1 MSPPREES
9 GIQLGRLMSSVET
22 LVQTMSVIQQSI
34 LEQQAIN
41 SKVEQQRVSDK
52 QQMEELRKLIS
63 GPDGSAGLISRLNNL
78 ENNLQSCNK
87 NLESLQTSFESTKHI
102 VLKISLLI
110 GASASAGTAGVSKLL
125 GMLAG
130 Q

>member
-1 MSPPREES
+1 
-9 GIQLGRLMSSVET
+9 
-22 LVQTMSVIQQSI
+22 MSVIQKAM

-41 SKVEQQRVSDK
+41 SKVEQQRLSDK
-52 QQMEELRKLIS
+52 QQMEELRTLIS
-63 GPDGSAGLISRLNNL
+63 GPDGSAGLIARLNNL
-78 ENNLQSCNK
+78 ENNLQTFSK
-87 NLESLQTSFESTKHI
+87 SLESLQASFESTKHL

-125 GMLAG
+125 GMFAG

>member
-110 GASASAGTAGVSKLL
+110 GAVSYTHLTL
-125 GMLAG
+125 PTTPYV
-130 Q
+130 

>member
-125 GMLAG
+125 GMFAG

>member
-22 LVQTMSVIQQSI
+22 LVQTMSVIQKSL

-41 SKVEQQRVSDK
+41 SRVEQQRVSDK
-52 QQMEELRKLIS
+52 QQMEEVRTLIS
-63 GPDGSAGLISRLNNL
+63 GPDGSSGLIARL
-78 ENNLQSCNK
+78 ST
-87 NLESLQTSFESTKHI
+87 LESNLATLTKQLDTLQDSFESTKHI
-102 VLKISLLI
+102 VLKISLII

-125 GMLAG
+125 GMFAG

>member
-1 MSPPREES
+1 
-9 GIQLGRLMSSVET
+9 MSSVET

-125 GMLAG
+125 GMFAG

>member
-9 GIQLGRLMSSVET
+9 GIQLGRLMSSVES
-22 LVQTMSVIQQSI
+22 LVQTMSVIQKAM

-41 SKVEQQRVSDK
+41 SKVEQQRLSDK
-52 QQMEELRKLIS
+52 QQMEELRTLIS
-63 GPDGSAGLISRLNNL
+63 GPDGSAGLIARLNNL
-78 ENNLQSCNK
+78 ENNLQTFSK
-87 NLESLQTSFESTKHI
+87 SLEGLQTSFESTKHL

-125 GMLAG
+125 AMLAG
-130 Q
+130 